1 MGKVFTEGLDKDVQ
15 KEGLFK
21 KPKIIEDENK
31 EQLEIF
37 TNSNK
42 TSRLAKYESDY
53 NYDNNKFAFYRF

>member
-1 MGKVFTEGLDKDVQ
+1 MGKVFTEGLDKDAQ

-37 TNSNK
+37 TSSNK

>member
-1 MGKVFTEGLDKDVQ
+1 MGKVFTEGLDKDPQ